1 MIERVD
7 EFIGRAFK
15 TAVEHGFHDEKTS
28 FSHQMM
34 LVIGEIGE
42 CVEADRKGRVS
53 DLGMFDDAF
62 RTQSFEYCFETY
74 IKDTMVDEMADICI
88 RLFDMCGYFRIK
100 PLVGSEHRDLQ
111 ALEREWGKIFAEKD
125 FCEKAY
131 TLVQL
136 LCACDEASDAGSI
149 ESNFSAALTFLYFW
163 AKSLHFDLAKH
174 IDLKMRYNEGRAY
187 KHGKKY

>member
-28 FSHQMM
+28 LSHQMM

-42 CVEADRKGRVS
+42 CIEADRKGRVS

-62 RTQSFEYCFETY
+62 RTQPFEYCFETY
-74 IKDTMVDEMADICI
+74 IKDTMEDEMADICI
-88 RLFDMCGYFRIK
+88 RLFDMCGYFKIK
-100 PLVGSEHRDLQ
+100 PKGSLVSEDDWN
-111 ALEREWGKIFAEKD
+111 AIFGGYN
-125 FCEKAY
+125 FCEIGYA
-131 TLVQL
+131 LVQL
-136 LCACDEASDAGSI
+136 LCEGYDDCRLGELEKIFGS
-149 ESNFSAALTFLYFW
+149 ALYFLHFW